1 MLELMTDWFKL
12 IWVIQVDNDI
22 EVNNILLLYF
32 V

>member
-1 MLELMTDWFKL
+1 MLEMMTDWFKL